1 MFVFEIKIWGLI
13 VADVTRSVVLL
24 WAPKLALVMFVLFV
38 CNLDDMVSYSYGR
51 KLPKIYGRYIDDTV
65 GIT

>member
-38 CNLDDMVSYSYGR
+38 CNLDDMVS
-51 KLPKIYGRYIDDTV
+51 
-65 GIT
+65 